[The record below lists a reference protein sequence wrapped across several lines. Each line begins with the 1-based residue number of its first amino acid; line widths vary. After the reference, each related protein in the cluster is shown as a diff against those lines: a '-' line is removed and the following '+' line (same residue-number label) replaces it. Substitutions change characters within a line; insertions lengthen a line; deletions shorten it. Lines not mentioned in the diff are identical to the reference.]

1 MVALENY
8 ALNIGRNPSAMGVIP
23 NIPWL
28 MWKMWMPPSNWL
40 EKSLWGHDF
49 FFPWGGTCVVS
60 LKSFSSRRCWKFR
73 EKAGAT
79 GFLETYFMVQNQGT
93 AFIWDTFLQETWD
106 AVRWFC
112 YFSPYNVNGP
122 KLIRNQKLT
131 CHWKVN
137 RKYLSVSLLFQIL
150 WLWEILLPPI
160 KGSSVC

>member
-1 MVALENY
+1 MYMREDRKAK
-8 ALNIGRNPSAMGVIP
+8 RNTYKDTEGQRQTEV
-23 NIPWL
+23 
-28 MWKMWMPPSNWL
+28 KMWLHEKTMPWIL
-40 EKSLWGHDF
+40 EEIPLLWVWSQTSLGWCEKCECLHLTGWKNLSGAMIF

-131 CHWKVN
+131 CHW
-137 RKYLSVSLLFQIL
+137 
-150 WLWEILLPPI
+150 
-160 KGSSVC
+160 